1 MALRHVTDLRAGLK
15 CLRHDLCLL
24 LRSPTLW
31 GPWFLGAAVAAG
43 SNPAEEAKSTGSSI
57 VKILNGEITAEES
70 QIRTKC
76 GTWVTRT
83 AYVLSP
89 YSRVWE
95 ATVNTISIGL
105 AVTAICLVIC
115 LPAARVLAREHF
127 TGKSSFEFFLTMPL
141 IVPDAA
147 IGIALLMI
155 FINLGLAGSYIGI
168 IIAHLIPTIPYMVR
182 MLTAVYQG
190 LGKEFEE
197 QAEILGANRFQ
208 VLTMVTLPM
217 LMPGVIAGALFTFL
231 VSSNIFLL
239 TFFLGQG
246 QVITLPTLLFSKIS
260 GGTLDASA
268 AGITLIV
275 SLPGIILLII
285 SERFLKEEAF
295 GKGFGS

>member
-1 MALRHVTDLRAGLK
+1 MAMARVRDTFNRLSPFQRFYLIAVGALIIGPFAPLIIQSLAFRWAWPDLLPSVWWFEQRE
-15 CLRHDLCLL
+15 
-24 LRSPTLW
+24 RSPIPLAW
-31 GPWFLGAAVAAG
+31 D
-43 SNPAEEAKSTGSSI
+43 
-57 VKILNGEITAEES
+57 
-70 QIRTKC
+70 
-76 GTWVTRT
+76 
-83 AYVLSP
+83 YVLSP

-95 ATVNTISIGL
+95 ATVNTLVIGL
-105 AVTAICLVIC
+105 AVTFICLAIC
-115 LPAARVLAREHF
+115 LPAARVLAWERF
-127 TGKSSFEFFLTMPL
+127 RGKSSFEFFLSLPL
-141 IVPDAA
+141 IVPEAA

-155 FINLGLAGSYIGI
+155 FIRLGLAGSYVGI

-190 LGKEFEE
+190 LGHEFEE
-197 QAEILGANRFQ
+197 QAMTLGANRWQ
-208 VLTMVTLPM
+208 VLRMVTLPM

-246 QVITLPTLLFSKIS
+246 QIITLPTLLFSKIS

-285 SERFLKEEAF
+285 SERFIKEEAF